1 MRLSLVP
8 PEAATIAVDRANEGQ
23 GYPVPMMRTFTGL
36 AALAAVLVATAFFY
50 PGSAN
55 SRPATPPPGPIGFS
69 DTAETVMG
77 TLVAPPSPRFL
88 ARIRNGKMGGVILLG
103 NGWLTRRTAATVTA
117 ELQQAACTR
126 SEPLLIAVDQEGGIV
141 RRLPWAAPTEAPDE
155 MSSPSVAR
163 AQASATATALH
174 SVGIDVDFAPV
185 VDTPNSSRSFLGSR
199 AFSHSRTWNAQMARA
214 FVAGLQ
220 AKGIAA
226 TAKHFPGLGLA
237 SGNTDNGRI
246 VIRASASKLEQGL
259 LPFQSAVRA
268 GVRLV
273 MISTAVYP
281 KLDGSK
287 RPAAFSSTIIN
298 GLLRKKLGFKGV
310 TVTDSLTAPAAERI
324 PHTATRAMLAGSD
337 LLIFGSESASEQGY
351 ATLLADEAGS
361 PRLRNRLTQAAAG
374 IRALKSW
381 LAAHGGPACHSPS
394 SQP

>member
-1 MRLSLVP
+1 MP
-8 PEAATIAVDRANEGQ
+8 PEDRATLFA
-23 GYPVPMMRTFTGL
+23 MKRAFTGL
-36 AALAAVLVATAFFY
+36 AVLAAVAVVTAFVY
-50 PGSAN
+50 PGSTN
-55 SRPATPPPGPIGFS
+55 SRPATPPPAPIGFS

-88 ARIRNGKMGGVILLG
+88 ARIRNGKMGGVVLLR
-103 NGWLTRRTAATVTA
+103 NGWLTRGTAATVTA

-141 RRLPWAAPTEAPDE
+141 RRLAWAAPTEAPAS
-155 MSSPSVAR
+155 MSSPSTAH
-163 AQASATATALH
+163 AQASAAATSLH

-185 VDTPNSSRSFLGSR
+185 VDTPGSARNFLGSR

-214 FVAGLQ
+214 FVRGLQ
-220 AKGIAA
+220 TKGIAA

-268 GVRLV
+268 GVKLV

-324 PHTATRAMLAGSD
+324 PHTATAAMLAGSD
-337 LLIFGSESASEQGY
+337 LLIFGAESASERGY
-351 ATLLADEAGS
+351 STLLADEADS
-361 PRLRNRLTQAAAG
+361 PHLQARLTQAAAQ
-374 IRALKSW
+374 IRALKAW
-381 LAAHGGPACHSPS
+381 LAGHGGPACSSP
-394 SQP
+394 